1 MHIRRAIIKFPSFKV
16 PRSSFYAASWTL
28 YAPQNVMQ
36 TYAAP
41 ERK

>member
-1 MHIRRAIIKFPSFKV
+1 MCGVGATRKFPRFKV
-16 PRSSFYAASWTL
+16 PRSSFYAASRAL
-28 YAPQNVMQ
+28 YAPRNVMQ